1 MMECLSC
8 LAPEKAFLVSRAAF
22 PYQASVPTGTLHR
35 LSSPFIAFHRLIV
48 SSSHRLIASSSHRPR
63 ESNLPI
69 LFFPFN
75 SATKMMPKAMATVTF
90 KAVMPVCRAALSCSE
105 TTL

>member
-35 LSSPFIAFHRLIV
+35 LSSSHRLIV
-48 SSSHRLIASSSHRPR
+48 SSSHRLIVSSPHRLIAPAR
-63 ESNLPI
+63 
-69 LFFPFN
+69 
-75 SATKMMPKAMATVTF
+75 ATSQ
-90 KAVMPVCRAALSCSE
+90 SCSSRSIPPPR
-105 TTL
+105 

>member
-22 PYQASVPTGTLHR
+22 PYQASVPAGNFIAFIAFHR
-35 LSSPFIAFHRLIV
+35 LSSPFIV

-69 LFFPFN
+69 RFFPFS

-90 KAVMPVCRAALSCSE
+90 RAVMPVCRAAPSCSE

>member
-1 MMECLSC
+1 MECLSC
-8 LAPEKAFLVSRAAF
+8 LAPEGAFLVSRAAF
-22 PYQASVPTGTLHR
+22 PYQASVPAGTLHR
-35 LSSPFIAFHRLIV
+35 L
-48 SSSHRLIASSSHRPR
+48 SSSHRLIASSLHRFR

-75 SATKMMPKAMATVTF
+75 SATNMMPKAMATVTF
-90 KAVMPVCRAALSCSE
+90 RAVTPVCRAAPSCSE

>member
-1 MMECLSC
+1 MECLSC

-35 LSSPFIAFHRLIV
+35 LSSPFIAFHRLI
-48 SSSHRLIASSSHRPR
+48 ASSSHRPR

-75 SATKMMPKAMATVTF
+75 SATNMMPKAMATVTF
-90 KAVMPVCRAALSCSE
+90 KAVMPVCRAAPSCSE